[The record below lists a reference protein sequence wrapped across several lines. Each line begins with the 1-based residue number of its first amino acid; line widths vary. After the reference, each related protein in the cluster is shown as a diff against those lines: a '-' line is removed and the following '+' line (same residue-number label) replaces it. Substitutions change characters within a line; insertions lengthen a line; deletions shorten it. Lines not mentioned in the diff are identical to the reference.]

1 MKKIIIIALALLG
14 STELFAQSNNALN
27 EAGLT
32 PAQAISNEK
41 MITAHYENLR
51 NVESQKLQIEQ
62 SQKRKNETNTN
73 NENVDGFGETKM
85 SPDEVRP
92 ITRPIVNTFKA
103 TSPSANPRNK
113 EFPRDDASSQEPA
126 KK

>member
-51 NVESQKLQIEQ
+51 NVESLKLQIEQ

-73 NENVDGFGETKM
+73 NENVDGFGETKK
-85 SPDEVRP
+85 SPDEVPP
-92 ITRPIVNTFKA
+92 ITTPIVNTFKA

-113 EFPRDDASSQEPA
+113 EFPRDDASSKEPA